1 MNIINRET
9 TIINFNANFLETHKM
24 NNDDLSKKEILF
36 VWANIFHNIN
46 IFFEE
51 YKLFY
56 IFFKNIFLTQIL
68 MIYEKNTLC
77 IQVLKHL
84 LKFIS
89 NSSISKQAR
98 DYRHY
103 DLHGVLT

>member
-9 TIINFNANFLETHKM
+9 TIIINFNANFLETHKM

-51 YKLFY
+51 YKLFFIY
-56 IFFKNIFLTQIL
+56 FFFQI
-68 MIYEKNTLC
+68 YFNTNL
-77 IQVLKHL
+77 
-84 LKFIS
+84 
-89 NSSISKQAR
+89 
-98 DYRHY
+98 D
-103 DLHGVLT
+103 DL